1 MRKVLLIAPMSSV
14 HERFNIANFS
24 ALEANGFEVSVIA
37 NFSLCDHD
45 KQYKKELENKGIEL
59 FDLPFQRAS
68 LLKNLKLIPEIKK
81 IIKNGGFDIV
91 HAHTETGGIL
101 TRLSVSADK
110 NAEYFYTPHGMSFY
124 KGSSLKS
131 QLIYRPIE
139 RFICGKMAK
148 VFCINEEEYETVK
161 AWKKGNEVFVHGIGL
176 DLDSVI
182 NAENKD
188 EISKSSLM
196 EIFENPKS
204 VCNDETKISSYEPH
218 LMTMLKLTP
227 KVISQI
233 KQMAPD
239 VTLVGFKLLEGV
251 SKEELYEVAS
261 RLRQKNKADF
271 IVANDL
277 AKIGNGKHWAMILN
291 KDGIVKECNTKKE
304 IATALEELLF

>member
-1 MRKVLLIAPMSSV
+1 M
-14 HERFNIANFS
+14 
-24 ALEANGFEVSVIA
+24 G
-37 NFSLCDHD
+37 
-45 KQYKKELENKGIEL
+45 
-59 FDLPFQRAS
+59 
-68 LLKNLKLIPEIKK
+68 KK
-81 IIKNGGFDIV
+81 IIITSGPTNERIDAVMKITNMSTGALGNV
-91 HAHTETGGIL
+91 VAETFLEDKYEEIEKIFYIS
-101 TRLSVSADK
+101 TKLS
-110 NAEYFYTPHGMSFY
+110 
-124 KGSSLKS
+124 
-131 QLIYRPIE
+131 YRPRVKNQKVELVTVESTQDLLEALKEIFE
-139 RFICGKMAK
+139 NNKIDVIIHSAAVGDYAGKYVIRA
-148 VFCINEEEYETVK
+148 EELVEEIFEK
-161 AWKKGNEVFVHGIGL
+161 IK
-176 DLDSVI
+176 

-304 IATALEELLF
+304 IATALEKLLF